1 MPILE
6 KIAILAVF
14 AGPAVILAVMDHR
27 ANWLP
32 DFLTLPLAAAGLLI
46 NLHETLAPFSSAL
59 VGMIAGYAAIRIL
72 HDLQLLSRGYPG
84 IGLGDAKL
92 MAALGAWLG
101 WTALPIVT
109 VGSAIIMLVF
119 YFRRLEKPFGTG
131 LAVTATV
138 LLTGWP
144 LI

>member
-1 MPILE
+1 MPIPE

-14 AGPAVILAVMDHR
+14 ACPAVILAFLDHR

-32 DFLTLPLAAAGLLI
+32 DFLTLPLATAGLLI
-46 NLHETLAPFSSAL
+46 NLHDTLAPFSSAL
-59 VGMIAGYAAIRIL
+59 IGMIAGYVAIRIL
-72 HDLQLLSRGYPG
+72 HDLQLLIRGCPG

-92 MAALGAWLG
+92 LAALGAWLG
-101 WTALPIVT
+101 WMALPIVT
-109 VGSAIIMLVF
+109 VGSAIIMLAF
-119 YFRRLEKPFGTG
+119 YFRRPEKPFGTG
-131 LAVTATV
+131 LAATATV

>member
-1 MPILE
+1 MPTPE

-14 AGPAVILAVMDHR
+14 AGPAVILAFLDHR

-32 DFLTLPLAAAGLLI
+32 DFLTLPFAAAGLLI
-46 NLHETLAPFSSAL
+46 NLHGTLASFSSAL
-59 VGMIAGYAAIRIL
+59 IGMVAGYVAIRIL
-72 HDLQLLSRGYPG
+72 HDLQLLIRGCPG

-92 MAALGAWLG
+92 LSALGAWLG
-101 WTALPIVT
+101 WMALPIVT

-119 YFRRLEKPFGTG
+119 YFRRPEKPFGTG
-131 LAVTATV
+131 LAATAAV

>member
-1 MPILE
+1 MPIPE

-14 AGPAVILAVMDHR
+14 AGPAVILAVLDHR

-46 NLHETLAPFSSAL
+46 NLHETLVPFSSAL
-59 VGMIAGYAAIRIL
+59 IGMIAGYVAIRIL
-72 HDLQLLSRGYPG
+72 HDLQMLVRGYPG

-92 MAALGAWLG
+92 LSALGAWLG
-101 WTALPIVT
+101 WMALPIVT

-119 YFRRLEKPFGTG
+119 YLRRPEKPFGTG
-131 LAVTATV
+131 LAATATA
-138 LLTGWP
+138 LLIGWP

>member
-1 MPILE
+1 MPIPE

-14 AGPAVILAVMDHR
+14 TGPAVILAFLDHR

-46 NLHETLAPFSSAL
+46 NLHDTLAPFSSAL
-59 VGMIAGYAAIRIL
+59 IGMIAGYVAIRML
-72 HDLQLLSRGYPG
+72 HDLQLLIRGCPG

-92 MAALGAWLG
+92 LAALGAWLG
-101 WTALPIVT
+101 WMALPIVT
-109 VGSAIIMLVF
+109 VGSAVIMLVF
-119 YFRRLEKPFGTG
+119 YIRRPEKPFGTG
-131 LAVTATV
+131 LTATSAV

>member
-1 MPILE
+1 MPIPE
-6 KIAILAVF
+6 NIAILAVF
-14 AGPAVILAVMDHR
+14 AGPAVILAFLDHR

-46 NLHETLAPFSSAL
+46 NLHEILAPFSSAL
-59 VGMIAGYAAIRIL
+59 IGMIAGYVAIRVL
-72 HDLQLLSRGYPG
+72 HDLQLLIRGYPG

-92 MAALGAWLG
+92 LAALGAWLG

-119 YFRRLEKPFGTG
+119 YFRRPEKPFGTG
-131 LAVTATV
+131 LTAASAV